1 MMINK
6 RLIKEM
12 GETKQYIGM
21 QVLLQ
26 WAALLCNICLIF
38 YISNVLWQVVKGN
51 AGNISLILSIG
62 VFAGVIAARRLFLR
76 LEAAYSHRSSEYVKK
91 KLRHRIYEHLL
102 KVGEKYEK
110 TFSTSEILQV
120 AAEGVEQ
127 LEIYF
132 GKYLP
137 QLFYS
142 LLAPITLF
150 ILVSFMSV
158 KVALILF
165 LCVPLIPASIIAIQ
179 KFAKKLLAKY
189 WGSYVQL
196 GDHFLDNIQGLTTLK
211 VYQSDGYKSEEM
223 NKDAEH
229 FRKIT
234 MKVLT
239 MQLNSVTLMDLI
251 AYGGS
256 ALGVIFSCMELRAG
270 NLNMKQALAII
281 LLAAEF
287 FIPLRLLGSFFHIAM
302 NGMAASD
309 KMFRLLD
316 MEAEE
321 VDMDDKQEREKAGEK
336 NDRVPYAVSARQVTF
351 AYEEEQPIL
360 KEVTVDI
367 PSRSLV
373 SVVGASGCGKST
385 LLRLIAGLEDCTTG
399 EILVD
404 GEKIHGASLNRGV
417 VFQDY
422 GLFPWKTA
430 GANITL
436 ALKKKFP
443 DWDKNHLKERTIEL
457 LKAVGLDES
466 VYRKYPKELSGGM
479 KQRCAIASAFGIDPP
494 ILLMDEPFGALDA
507 VTRSML
513 QDMVLKLWEKQ
524 EDKKTVFFVT
534 HDVDEAMILANR
546 IIVLGQSPSNIIF
559 DVKIPDEKRTTRDS
573 RFEDP
578 ESIKLRNELLRQINQ
593 DVEAHVQ
600 TVQ

>member
-1 MMINK
+1 MYSWTIW
-6 RLIKEM
+6 LWKE
-12 GETKQYIGM
+12 
-21 QVLLQ
+21 
-26 WAALLCNICLIF
+26 
-38 YISNVLWQVVKGN
+38 
-51 AGNISLILSIG
+51 
-62 VFAGVIAARRLFLR
+62 
-76 LEAAYSHRSSEYVKK
+76 
-91 KLRHRIYEHLL
+91 
-102 KVGEKYEK
+102 
-110 TFSTSEILQV
+110 
-120 AAEGVEQ
+120 
-127 LEIYF
+127 YF
-132 GKYLP
+132 
-137 QLFYS
+137 
-142 LLAPITLF
+142 
-150 ILVSFMSV
+150 V
-158 KVALILF
+158 
-165 LCVPLIPASIIAIQ
+165 
-179 KFAKKLLAKY
+179 
-189 WGSYVQL
+189 
-196 GDHFLDNIQGLTTLK
+196 
-211 VYQSDGYKSEEM
+211 
-223 NKDAEH
+223 
-229 FRKIT
+229 
-234 MKVLT
+234 
-239 MQLNSVTLMDLI
+239 
-251 AYGGS
+251 
-256 ALGVIFSCMELRAG
+256 
-270 NLNMKQALAII
+270 
-281 LLAAEF
+281 
-287 FIPLRLLGSFFHIAM
+287 
-302 NGMAASD
+302 
-309 KMFRLLD
+309 
-316 MEAEE
+316 
-321 VDMDDKQEREKAGEK
+321 
-336 NDRVPYAVSARQVTF
+336 
-351 AYEEEQPIL
+351 
-360 KEVTVDI
+360 
-367 PSRSLV
+367 
-373 SVVGASGCGKST
+373 
-385 LLRLIAGLEDCTTG
+385 RLIAGLEECTTG

-524 EDKKTVFFVT
+524 ENKKTVFFVT